1 MARWLYD
8 FERVYSFPDFDYRG
22 PSFGFASMPDQF
34 VVDLIH
40 RREVARAPS
49 GLFVQYALIS
59 SHAPWNEQPTFVDD
73 WSQLGDGRLYATRS
87 PTRFPVGWTNLGD
100 GGPGYIHAIIYDLQM
115 LASYLTRF
123 VPGDALVI
131 VLGDHQPVA
140 EVTGGSRSAAVPVHV
155 ISRRRDHL
163 EAFFRRG
170 YTAGMLPR
178 ANATPPGLE
187 TFLPGLTADFSN
199 SR

>member
-1 MARWLYD
+1 
-8 FERVYSFPDFDYRG
+8 
-22 PSFGFASMPDQF
+22 
-34 VVDLIH
+34 
-40 RREVARAPS
+40 
-49 GLFVQYALIS
+49 
-59 SHAPWNEQPTFVDD
+59 
-73 WSQLGDGRLYATRS
+73 
-87 PTRFPVGWTNLGD
+87 
-100 GGPGYIHAIIYDLQM
+100 
-115 LASYLTRF
+115 